1 MTEDKS
7 YYERSNI
14 SIGNDI
20 TDSNSYFINS
30 YRTSLGRWGTFRNL
44 SGNFMEDYPVIE
56 DGDKIT
62 YIDRFKSEH
71 SDFAENYQKDG
82 TAYAFYELGIK
93 GEKEIIISDGT
104 PKTSEDNESRMLD
117 VFIVNEI
124 EYNNLINQID
134 LVSEYEG
141 IQKQKY
147 GDEFKIKY
155 KFKEFVIFIEDDKRD
170 KVGGSIKIISGDFYL
185 NQQ

>member
-1 MTEDKS
+1 
-7 YYERSNI
+7 
-14 SIGNDI
+14 
-20 TDSNSYFINS
+20 
-30 YRTSLGRWGTFRNL
+30 
-44 SGNFMEDYPVIE
+44 
-56 DGDKIT
+56 
-62 YIDRFKSEH
+62 
-71 SDFAENYQKDG
+71 
-82 TAYAFYELGIK
+82 
-93 GEKEIIISDGT
+93 
-104 PKTSEDNESRMLD
+104 MLD

-134 LVSEYEG
+134 LVSEYVG